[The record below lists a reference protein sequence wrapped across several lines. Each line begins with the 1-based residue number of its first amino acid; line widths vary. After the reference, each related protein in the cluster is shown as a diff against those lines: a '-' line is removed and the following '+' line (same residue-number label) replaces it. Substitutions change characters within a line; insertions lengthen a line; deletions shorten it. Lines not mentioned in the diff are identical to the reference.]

1 MAPPLPNGNR
11 QGEPTTANFLRQREI
26 ATPAIG
32 HFRGQLGM
40 PYNGY
45 AYGPENSL
53 GAVADAQI
61 QRQAV
66 FHSELNQ
73 NNMNEFAPN
82 EYHRQHQMIQQQ
94 QMQQQQM

>member
-1 MAPPLPNGNR
+1 
-11 QGEPTTANFLRQREI
+11 
-26 ATPAIG
+26 
-32 HFRGQLGM
+32 M
-40 PYNGY
+40 PYNRY
-45 AYGPENSL
+45 AYGPESSL

-61 QRQAV
+61 QRQPL